1 MSMFAFT
8 SCNDALDIL
17 PEDSIP
23 AENAFT
29 SVEDLQ
35 NGLNA
40 IYGQYNAAN
49 AIDYSSNFTDDGR
62 VGV

>member
-35 NGLNA
+35 NGMRA
-40 IYGQYNAAN
+40 GMPTY
-49 AIDYSSNFTDDGR
+49 
-62 VGV
+62 